1 MAAEHQYFDIEAPND
16 FTIGMRK
23 ALGKE
28 VVEFIRRRTESG
40 KDKNDKR
47 FIKYSKAYIN
57 SKAFK
62 IAGKSPSKV
71 NLTLSGDM
79 LIALDVLSHKEG
91 PISIGFKE
99 GSEENA
105 RADGNVKKRDFMG
118 IKDKDLNKLIDKVR
132 DNYGK

>member
-1 MAAEHQYFDIEAPND
+1 MPAKWQRFRLDAPED
-16 FTIGMRK
+16 FTPGMRE

-40 KDKNDKR
+40 KDKNGDK

-79 LIALDVLSHKEG
+79 LIALDVLSHKSG
-91 PISIGFKE
+91 SVLIGFEK

-105 RADGNVKKRDFMG
+105 RADGNVQTRDFMG
-118 IKDKDLNKLIDKVR
+118 IGDKDLENLIDKVR
-132 DNYGK
+132 DNYGE

>member
-1 MAAEHQYFDIEAPND
+1 MPAKWQRFRVDAPDD
-16 FTIGMRK
+16 FTPGMRE

-40 KDKNDKR
+40 KDKDGDR

-79 LIALDVLSHKEG
+79 LIALDVLSHKSG
-91 PISIGFKE
+91 SVLIGFEK

-105 RADGNVKKRDFMG
+105 RADGNVQTRDFMG
-118 IKDKDLNKLIDKVR
+118 IKPSDLKKIIGKVR
-132 DNYGK
+132 DNYDQ